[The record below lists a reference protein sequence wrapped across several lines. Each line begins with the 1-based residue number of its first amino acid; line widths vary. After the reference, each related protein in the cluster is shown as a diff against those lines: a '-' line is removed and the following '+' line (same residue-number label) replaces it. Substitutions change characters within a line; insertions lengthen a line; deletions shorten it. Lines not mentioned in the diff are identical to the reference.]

1 MTDTEKTFWDDF
13 CRLHKEMKKIYILSE
28 EHSKDFSCI
37 LQPIKEQ
44 RDALD
49 HVVRAYSRII
59 DGSDAEADASYIEKN
74 LSKAKG
80 HLYRAYYDTADIFTI
95 ILREKIADYLSLF
108 SYKQIISAWDKEEY
122 NKERE
127 YLIKVNKEIAELR
140 IKKDV
145 IETERER
152 EEVFSQYSR
161 IIKHLFKLYELVLL
175 EIYPMLA
182 EKVGEDFAT

>member
-1 MTDTEKTFWDDF
+1 MTNIEKTFWRDF
-13 CRLHKEMKKIYILSE
+13 CKLHKEMKKLYILSE

-44 RDALD
+44 RDALE
-49 HVVRAYSRII
+49 HVVRAYSRIL
-59 DGSDAEADASYIEKN
+59 DESDSPNSPYIQKN

-95 ILREKIADYLSLF
+95 ILRERISDYLSVF
-108 SYKQIISAWDKEEY
+108 SYKQIISVWNKKEY
-122 NKERE
+122 DRERE

-145 IETERER
+145 IED
-152 EEVFSQYSR
+152 EEEQEKVFSQYYD
-161 IIKHLFKLYELVLL
+161 IISHLFELYEKVLL
-175 EIYPMLA
+175 EIYPLLA
-182 EKVGEDFAT
+182 DPNK